1 MAKSYF
7 YPDLGVSNLQ
17 ATQWSDTICNVPALK
32 IWQVPVYSAN
42 HWIDSFAHTVY
53 DVISQQSINFITS
66 MIQTYKNK

>member
-17 ATQWSDTICNVPALK
+17 ATQCSDTICNVPALK

-42 HWIDSFAHTVY
+42 PRIDSFAHTVY
-53 DVISQQSINFITS
+53 DVISQQSIKFITS
-66 MIQTYKNK
+66 MIQT